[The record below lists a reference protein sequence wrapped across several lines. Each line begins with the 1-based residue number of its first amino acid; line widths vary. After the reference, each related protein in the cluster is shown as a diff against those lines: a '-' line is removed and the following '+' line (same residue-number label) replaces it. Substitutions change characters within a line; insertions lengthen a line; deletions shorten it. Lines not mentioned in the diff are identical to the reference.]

1 MGILLVL
8 CAVIFYLWRLFVF
21 ANTMN
26 NNTKKRDC
34 ESGENPKNH
43 GETDKKTVGK
53 YSIRRN
59 ISE

>member
-8 CAVIFYLWRLFVF
+8 CVVIFYLWRLFVF

-34 ESGENPKNH
+34 ENGKNPKNH
-43 GETDKKTVGK
+43 VKTDKKIVGK
-53 YSIRRN
+53 YSIHRN